1 MKMVKKIL
9 LGLAATAC
17 AVSFM
22 SCGIKNKN
30 AKVTGLKT
38 NKTMEIDATD
48 VAEGNFLRAFNQ
60 LGTLEQV
67 SAIKSTLTFNKDEVS
82 NDSVVGYAF
91 DLNNDKDD
99 KGKDIQDSYNFVL
112 IGFRPSD
119 GKFYLERYKGVSM
132 KANNGEVSNSALG
145 NYISCSDGSS
155 WSSSYGSHNDWRS
168 SIKGNHYTIDEDNNI
183 TLKITV
189 TQETKK
195 TYKIMMGTEEIGSYT
210 REDDVK
216 EVNLTTDGKAQG
228 GIAFYAN
235 AKPGAKFTL
244 NCKTNAEDVE
254 GKWVSEEIE
263 E

>member
-17 AVSFM
+17 AVTFM

-30 AKVTGLKT
+30 AKVSGLKT

-48 VAEGNFLRAFNQ
+48 IAAGSFLRAFNQ

-67 SAIKSTLTFNKDEVS
+67 SAITSTLYFNKDEVS

-119 GKFYLERYKGVSM
+119 GNFYLERYKEVSM
-132 KANNGEVSNSALG
+132 KDNNGEVTNSALG
-145 NYISCSDGSS
+145 KYISCTNGTS
-155 WSSSYGSHNDWRS
+155 WTSSYGSHDDWRQS
-168 SIKGNHYTIDEDNNI
+168 TPGTYYTIDEDKNI

-189 TQETKK
+189 TQETAK
-195 TYKIMMGTEEIGSYT
+195 TYKIKMGDVEIGSYT
-210 REDDVK
+210 RDNDVK
-216 EVNLTTDGKAQG
+216 EVNLTSDGKAQG
-228 GIAFYAN
+228 GVAFYAN
-235 AKPGAKFTL
+235 AKPGAKFKL
-244 NCKTNAEDVE
+244 VCKTDESSVV
-254 GKWVSEEIE
+254 GHWVAEEIE